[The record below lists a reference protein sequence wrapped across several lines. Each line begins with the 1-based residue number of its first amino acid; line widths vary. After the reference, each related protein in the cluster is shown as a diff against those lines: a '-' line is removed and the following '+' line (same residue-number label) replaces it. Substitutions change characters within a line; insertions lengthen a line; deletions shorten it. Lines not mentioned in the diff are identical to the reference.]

1 MEYLNHSEIC
11 PVCKGS
17 GKYRHEQKGLTSVTY
32 YETTWH
38 RMFR

>member
-17 GKYRHEQKGLTSVTY
+17 GKYRNETLGLSSYTY
-32 YETTWH
+32 YETTCH
-38 RMFR
+38 RL